1 MGAFSASE
9 RKKMESYYE
18 KLGKKLKKTINA
30 DIAIISESGKALF
43 TSFDIDQEIREVAL
57 VALKTKVR
65 VSMLKDGA
73 NVFAIPLKEKN
84 KMASL
89 ILTNFVISEDSF
101 VNLILE
107 NVKCFSPDDNL
118 SSNEKL
124 KMDALL
130 SHEELLKTLKE
141 FLDNNF
147 SVMKTAIS
155 LNVHRNTV
163 LYRLNKIKE
172 LTGLDP
178 KNLKDAVKLYS
189 LFDE

>member
-1 MGAFSASE
+1 
-9 RKKMESYYE
+9 MESYYE

-43 TSFDIDQEIREVAL
+43 TSFDIDQEIREAAL